1 MNKKSLVILIV
12 FCLLCAFPLYS
23 EEGEMYTLD
32 SLILAMERGN
42 ADLLKADQE
51 ALKAQL
57 DTADAKGGYTPKI
70 DLLISGTYM
79 ANPTMGPIKI
89 SPNDIKGLPAIAS
102 SVWTDPIDVSF
113 DMGNNLVQGQLT
125 LTQPIYTWGKLSN
138 AVKLYETVEGIRGM
152 ERSDKENQLIAEL
165 KSRLDA
171 LYYMDRIRPLLTEI
185 DAKADKLISIAE
197 SAEEN
202 GMLLPEDVLSAKIQ
216 KQQVE
221 ISRKEI
227 DNQYASVLEALR
239 TLTGISDLT
248 MDMIEYSPDE
258 GVAERVLAIGK
269 ESLIALAT
277 DPSRLTLQML
287 GGMEKVMGYT
297 NEIAKGSIYG
307 KPDIALQVS
316 ATYGGKIDSNWLDSD
331 TWGLNITLALSTT
344 LWDGGKKMND
354 IKRSASDITSA
365 SIDKES
371 AIRTIEENVSS
382 SYDSAELSMEKIE
395 FAALKCDSDKLK
407 AENKQNALSVGSAS
421 ESDVLQAEIQVVQDE
436 IELITERISL
446 SQSVYTLMY
455 LTSLDAEH
463 LPVITDGMAGE

>member
-1 MNKKSLVILIV
+1 MRKALSLIILI
-12 FCLLCAFPLYS
+12 LLLFPLYS

-239 TLTGISDLT
+239 TLTGISDLA

-258 GVAERVLAIGK
+258 EVAERVLAIGK

-287 GGMEKVMGYT
+287 DGMEKVMGYT

-395 FAALKCDSDKLK
+395 FAALKRDSDKLK